1 MPIRPSRK
9 AGAKRSTTTQ
19 VVVPSG
25 APSWVTPELIEK
37 TLEVWQPYYEEELIA
52 EDALAMIIGAS
63 QLFQCLSEVHRHETV
78 RRSGPR
84 KQP

>member
-1 MPIRPSRK
+1 MPVRPSRK
-9 AGAKRSTTTQ
+9 NTDKHATPQ
-19 VVVPSG
+19 VVVPDG

-37 TLEVWQPYYEEELIA
+37 TLEVWQRYYEEELIP
-52 EDALAMIIGAS
+52 EDALAMIMGTS
-63 QLFQCLSEVHRHETV
+63 QLFQSLADGRRHETI